1 MAVEHHPTQALTIE
15 LLPDSRP
22 DVKIIKLTGPLTI
35 NNFFD
40 FQELSRAKP
49 LPRVMLID
57 LTGVP
62 YIDSAAL
69 GSFVGIHVS
78 CDSSGRKYGLVGAN
92 DRLMSLFDVTNTKS
106 FLRLYNSMAEAETQ
120 LI

>member
-1 MAVEHHPTQALTIE
+1 VTVEHHPTQALTIE
-15 LLPDSRP
+15 LVPDSRP

-40 FQELSRAKP
+40 FQEMSRAKP
-49 LPRVMLID
+49 LPRVMLVD

-78 CDSSGRKYGLVGAN
+78 CDSTGRKYGLVGPN
-92 DRLMSLFDVTNTKS
+92 DRLKSLFEMTRTGS
-106 FLRLYNSMAEAETQ
+106 FLCLYDSMADAETA
-120 LI
+120 LL